1 MLAHTVLL
9 LGPFHGRVEDCGRQN
24 GQKEPVLEKFQRPAS
39 CGIGCRRTQR
49 KTLILL
55 HLVIWSDHG
64 ISAIRDS
71 HLFGHEARVGARV
84 TGLHTT
90 RGQLLLLVKCNDC
103 TMPFGTFSLW
113 DLFFSQQNRNPPESR
128 KIGAFVQSC
137 EANRIW
143 DPCD

>member
-71 HLFGHEARVGARV
+71 HLFGHEARVGAGWQDCTHKR
-84 TGLHTT
+84 
-90 RGQLLLLVKCNDC
+90 QLLLLVKCNDC
-103 TMPFGTFSLW
+103 TMPFGTFPFGI
-113 DLFFSQQNRNPPESR
+113 FFFLN
-128 KIGAFVQSC
+128 KIGTLLNQENRAFVQSC